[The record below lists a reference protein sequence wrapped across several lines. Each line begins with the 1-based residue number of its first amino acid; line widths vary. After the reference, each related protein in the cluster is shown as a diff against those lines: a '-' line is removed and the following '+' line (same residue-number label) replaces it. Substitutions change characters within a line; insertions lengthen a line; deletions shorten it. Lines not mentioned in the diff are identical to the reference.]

1 MVFCRNA
8 IRIFVLNTQDVIQQI
23 QAGNFVGD
31 RDDISA
37 VEVLDILASI
47 AVDE

>member
-1 MVFCRNA
+1 MR
-8 IRIFVLNTQDVIQQI
+8 
-23 QAGNFVGD
+23 D

-47 AVDE
+47 ADVDYAIDPL